1 MTGTIENRSKFLETL
16 FEKRGGVELPF
27 EPYVPISDLPET
39 HLAHLT
45 TEELLDIAKEQASR
59 VSANLIETSSFEMNE
74 VIRQL
79 IEKSGGGQVMIPST
93 DEFEKLG
100 VNVISDQLVKWK
112 IGKENRDENINANP
126 RAVEWGSAPILVRST
141 RKAGKIK
148 IHARVQFEGTQAPT
162 PAEIEIESVPASLPF
177 CYSEE
182 EMPAVERN
190 GQVVKESKKQ
200 QFTEEEKR
208 KMLDEVDQQQREFG
222 ITK

>member
-1 MTGTIENRSKFLETL
+1 MFTIEGEGVIIGD
-16 FEKRGGVELPF
+16 EK
-27 EPYVPISDLPET
+27 
-39 HLAHLT
+39 
-45 TEELLDIAKEQASR
+45 
-59 VSANLIETSSFEMNE
+59 
-74 VIRQL
+74 
-79 IEKSGGGQVMIPST
+79 
-93 DEFEKLG
+93 
-100 VNVISDQLVKWK
+100 
-112 IGKENRDENINANP
+112 INANP

-162 PAEIEIESVPASLPF
+162 PAEIEFESVPASLPF

-182 EMPAVERN
+182 EMPAVEKN